1 MKEKLLIRRIRRML
15 PRSERLRKQQTCSQW
30 TEHGPFYLEEMR
42 TRRMIASGIDD
53 LDRLLSELM
62 AEK

>member
-1 MKEKLLIRRIRRML
+1 ML